1 MKDISA
7 TISNL
12 KGLVTLKPVSKDMI
26 SDSEKQLGLSFAED
40 YKIYL
45 EKYGVISA
53 QHIEITGITDSPR
66 LNVVHVT
73 LAEREINQIP
83 PNMYVVEDTGIEG
96 ILILQN
102 EKGEVFEL
110 QNNDQI
116 KKIYNNLSDYLLSC
130 LE

>member
-1 MKDISA
+1 MNDINT

-12 KGLVTLKPVSKDMI
+12 KGLVSLKPVSKDII

-40 YKIYL
+40 YRIYL

-53 QHIEITGITDSPR
+53 RHIEITGIVDSKR
-66 LNVVHVT
+66 LNVVDVT

-83 PNMYVVEDTGIEG
+83 PNMYVIEDTGIEG

-110 QNNDQI
+110 QNNDQL
-116 KKIYNNLSDYLLSC
+116 KKIYNNLSDYLLS
-130 LE
+130 L